1 MDKELVMRLYPQSGG
16 QCLLNG
22 WMEISD
28 KSVPQGSVLEL
39 VLFSI
44 ISDIDSG
51 NECILTKL
59 ADDTKL
65 CGTVDMP
72 KG

>member
-1 MDKELVMRLYPQSGG
+1 MDKELVMRLYPQSG
-16 QCLLNG
+16 G

>member
-1 MDKELVMRLYPQSGG
+1 MVVNGSMSGLRSVTSGQYRGGSIQGLVPF
-16 QCLLNG
+16 N
-22 WMEISD
+22 I
-28 KSVPQGSVLEL
+28 
-39 VLFSI
+39 F